1 MDSSLRQ
8 TLVDSSLPKPNESS
22 IRQTAQATESP
33 TVAQKTTPTPASPLH
48 PSPSG
53 KRTALA
59 PLDVNTRGSKRAI
72 QDEGNQE
79 KSCDDIKRLKTEPEV
94 ENQEKHGRGDQQLE
108 RQQEDDNSPARSR
121 SSSPEV
127 SSVFDTSVADASW
140 ATATTNDPEPEPA
153 VTATTTTAAPTTAA
167 APRLLTREQA
177 REKIE
182 VLRLRLGLA
191 SYKVRTGQ
199 MSVPLA
205 ELQPRRLSDQSKR

>member
-8 TLVDSSLPKPNESS
+8 TLVDSPLPKPTESS
-22 IRQTAQATESP
+22 VRQTAQAESP
-33 TVAQKTTPTPASPLH
+33 TVAQKTTPTTASPLH
-48 PSPSG
+48 PSPSS

-59 PLDVNTRGSKRAI
+59 PLDVNTRGSKRTI
-72 QDEGNQE
+72 DEGNEE
-79 KSCDDIKRLKTEPEV
+79 KSCDDIKRLKTEPGV
-94 ENQEKHGRGDQQLE
+94 ENKEIHDRADQRLE

-140 ATATTNDPEPEPA
+140 ATATTNEPEPEPA
-153 VTATTTTAAPTTAA
+153 VTATTITAPATIA

-177 REKIE
+177 REKVE

-205 ELQPRRLSDQSKR
+205 ELQPRRLSDESKR